1 MYLREKA
8 PKKCEEFH
16 PSLGAVFH
24 PQHGNFISTA
34 NSVKN
39 IKVIVKDE

>member
-1 MYLREKA
+1 MYLREKY
-8 PKKCEEFH
+8 PKKREEFH

-24 PQHGNFISTA
+24 PQHGNFISIA

-39 IKVIVKDE
+39 IKVILKEE